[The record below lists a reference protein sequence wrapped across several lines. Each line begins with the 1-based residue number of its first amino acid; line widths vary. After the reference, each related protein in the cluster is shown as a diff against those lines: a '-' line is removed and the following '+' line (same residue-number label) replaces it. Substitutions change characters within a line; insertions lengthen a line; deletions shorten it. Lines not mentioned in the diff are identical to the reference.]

1 MASQVDAGEAATDE
15 KIRYVNHRVESWQ
28 VYWNDYYGKYVSV
41 YLAHLA
47 QNDKAQS
54 AMQSKL

>member
-1 MASQVDAGEAATDE
+1 MASQVDANEAASDE

-28 VYWNDYYGKYVSV
+28 VYWNDYYGKCIVLYFA
-41 YLAHLA
+41 YWA

-54 AMQSKL
+54 AMPSKL